1 MLSTKSKNC
10 KIVNGRR
17 TTNDDKRRQVEIG
30 DLETIHYHYLLIV
43 AVCVDNVSCFHFFSS
58 IKEKE
63 ALDIYNARLIL
74 NKYTEIIS
82 HNLSMRTA
90 KYTTNTIRIFLV
102 FVLSLYNKFPSYFTN
117 IGG

>member
-1 MLSTKSKNC
+1 MVKRILMLSTKSKNC

-17 TTNDDKRRQVEIG
+17 TTNDNKRRHVEIG

-43 AVCVDNVSCFHFFSS
+43 AVCVDKVRCFHFFSS

-63 ALDIYNARLIL
+63 ALNIYNARLIL
-74 NKYTEIIS
+74 NKSTEIIS

-102 FVLSLYNKFPSYFTN
+102 FVLSLYN
-117 IGG
+117 